1 MLNLLGFADFFNI
14 EQGTARSTKRCASN
28 SYGTITHG
36 RGVGVGVGVG
46 VGDGDGNSVSESD
59 SDVGA
64 NNEICAADGV
74 TSVAGDLLC
83 RR

>member
-36 RGVGVGVGVG
+36 LGVGVGVG
-46 VGDGDGNSVSESD
+46 VGDDTAGNSVSESD